1 MPKGAVRMARQQVP
15 GFYGRPNAQHD
26 DMTPSCALCEEPHLG
41 VHKECMITLRGQFV
55 FNPEQG
61 MTMFVVD
68 PAAAVTALELP
79 TGQLGIILDQSPEA
93 AAIHSECYQQLLS
106 EVGLVGMDDEEEE
119 QDEEDDEEELE
130 DEEVF
135 G

>member
-1 MPKGAVRMARQQVP
+1 MPKGAVRMERKQVY
-15 GFYGRPNAQHD
+15 GVYGRPNTQHD
-26 DMTPSCALCEEPHLG
+26 DMTPGCELCQEPHIG
-41 VHKECMITLRGQFV
+41 VHKECTILLKGQFV

-68 PAAAVTALELP
+68 PAASVTALELP

-93 AAIHSECYQQLLS
+93 QAIHNECYQTLLT
-106 EVGLVGMDDEEEE
+106 EVGLSGMDDEEEE
-119 QDEEDDEEELE
+119 NDSDSDDEELF

-135 G
+135 E

>member
-1 MPKGAVRMARQQVP
+1 MPKGAVRMERKQVP
-15 GFYGRPNAQHD
+15 GVFGRPNVQHD
-26 DMTPSCALCEEPHLG
+26 DMTPNCALCMEPHIG
-41 VHKECMITLRGQFV
+41 VHKECTITLRGQFV

-93 AAIHSECYQQLLS
+93 AAIHNECYQTLLT
-106 EVGLVGMDDEEEE
+106 EVCLSGMYEEEE
-119 QDEEDDEEELE
+119 ELDGEEDEEELE